1 MEHGTHA
8 GAEPWTAQ
16 HHLPSQFSAHPP
28 TCDPSRLL
36 CSNHSSLQ
44 REPPKRKRPGRSLRQ
59 LSQGAM
65 RSGRTTPR
73 APSGPHQP
81 GEAPPLGR
89 PRSAAA
95 SPASTTAPAYC
106 VVYSSDDSLS
116 DGELHVERR
125 AGSVSAW
132 YQRGSGPRPTRSPV
146 HASGGEPDRPH
157 SSLRVVVHDNA
168 GAEGGSDE
176 EAEEEEGS
184 PAGRGGSLAQQ
195 PAAGWGQPP
204 PGVTWETNNLFDYLK
219 GLYQQGVE
227 DAQQGAEFDR
237 WAGG

>member
-1 MEHGTHA
+1 
-8 GAEPWTAQ
+8 
-16 HHLPSQFSAHPP
+16 
-28 TCDPSRLL
+28 
-36 CSNHSSLQ
+36 
-44 REPPKRKRPGRSLRQ
+44 
-59 LSQGAM
+59 M
-65 RSGRTTPR
+65 RSGRATPR
-73 APSGPHQP
+73 APGEAQQP
-81 GEAPPLGR
+81 GGSSLAAR

-132 YQRGSGPRPTRSPV
+132 YQRGSGPRPARLPA
-146 HASGGEPDRPH
+146 HASGSEPDRPH
-157 SSLRVVVHDNA
+157 SSLRVVVHDHA
-168 GAEGGSDE
+168 GAEGASEDE
-176 EAEEEEGS
+176 QEDSELEA
-184 PAGRGGSLAQQ
+184 AGRSSSSTTGAGEGPQ
-195 PAAGWGQPP
+195 PR

-237 WAGG
+237 WAEGMGRSWQDQQWQRAGQLALRFYQPALCPRLPQRGVGASHRRAARPAA